1 MQLGCYFENVE
12 GTGILATCDPSG
24 ELNQAIYSKPFV
36 MDDETV
42 AFVMCRRLSHQNLQG
57 HMKASYLF
65 LEKGDRY
72 KGLRLSLT
80 MQREEKNRSLIETL
94 RKKQPCICSE
104 SDDSE
109 KYLVFFDVNRVRP
122 LFGGFAQEAEV
133 SSNCM

>member
-80 MQREEKNRSLIETL
+80 MQ
-94 RKKQPCICSE
+94 PCICSE

-109 KYLVFFDVNRVRP
+109 KFLVFFDVNRVRP